1 MRLMNMKNK
10 TSILFLLIATF
21 GSSVAQANST
31 KCVTLENELN
41 KDIYAGLSLINTL
54 PTHKKLVAQNTSKT
68 LCVNN
73 VSDTINGG
81 FLIFGDDEFVIECRV
96 NAESSYRVRH
106 FNDCSGL
113 IEN

>member
-1 MRLMNMKNK
+1 MKNK

-41 KDIYAGLSLINTL
+41 KDIYAGLSLLNTV
-54 PTHKKLVAQNTSKT
+54 HYNSKLIAQNTSKT

-73 VSDTINGG
+73 ISNTIDGG
-81 FLIFGDDEFVIECRV
+81 FLTLGDDEFSIECRV